1 MNTIQ
6 KTLFIGKEL
15 HQFDEIH
22 STNTYAAKL
31 VAKSNPLDGTVIT
44 TYNQQKGKGQG
55 GSLWESEPDKNI
67 SMTVILQPRFVAARD
82 QFVLN
87 QAISLGVLDFVKTYI
102 STGAKIKWS
111 NDIYVLDKKIA
122 GILIQNS
129 LVARNIQHSII
140 GVGLNINQ
148 TVFKSD
154 APNPTSLKLETGKDF
169 NLDDLLEML
178 CWKIEGRYLQL
189 KAQAYQKIKSEYLD
203 NLYQYMEDKIYQIP
217 DGDFFQGRIVGIG
230 TYGKLLLET
239 KEGMKEFDTK
249 EVKFTPSP

>member
-15 HQFDEIH
+15 HQLDEIS
-22 STNTYAAKL
+22 STNAYATQL
-31 VAKSNPLDGTVIT
+31 IAKSNPSDGTVIT
-44 TYNQQKGKGQG
+44 TYKQRKGKGQG
-55 GSLWESEPDKNI
+55 GSYWESEPDKNI

-87 QAISLGVLDFVKTYI
+87 QAVSLGVMDFVKTYI
-102 STGAKIKWS
+102 STGVKIKWS
-111 NDIYVLDKKIA
+111 NDIYVFDKKIA

-129 LVARNIQHSII
+129 LVSKNIQNTII

-154 APNPTSLKLETGKDF
+154 APNPTSLKLEMGKD
-169 NLDDLLEML
+169 LDLDELLEML
-178 CWKIEGRYLQL
+178 CWKIETRYLQL
-189 KAQAYQKIKSEYLD
+189 KAQAYQKIKAEYLD
-203 NLYQYMEDKIYQIP
+203 NLYRYMEDKLYQIP

-249 EVKFTPSP
+249 EVKFII